1 MKAARHFPA
10 NQGQRQEALR
20 LSILGVVIAL
30 AVGCPRSADA
40 HQLSVFAKAQDDA
53 VMITANFANGSE
65 VKSGILRIFGAD
77 DSLLLQQDIEGIWP
91 VVFSVGPHRDGLR
104 IEVDAGNGHN
114 SYWILTPVDLSQGKT
129 D

>member
-1 MKAARHFPA
+1 
-10 NQGQRQEALR
+10 
-20 LSILGVVIAL
+20 
-30 AVGCPRSADA
+30 
-40 HQLSVFAKAQDDA
+40 
-53 VMITANFANGSE
+53 MITASFANGRE
-65 VKSGILRIFGAD
+65 VKTGILSIFGAD